1 MLLEGGCI
9 TIYTLFFERYG
20 SKFIEYTI
28 NQFEL
33 IGIVMVLSLVLWVPF
48 GIYLTRHRKYAQ
60 KVFLVANFI
69 YCIPSLAL
77 FSIFVAIP
85 LLGLG
90 RTTAVVAMVLYTM
103 MPMLRNVYVG
113 ILGVDKAVIEAAM
126 GIGMNRNQ
134 ILTKVQL
141 PLAMPVMF
149 AGFRV
154 TMIMTTG
161 MSTIAVFIGEN
172 NLGRFIFTGLQRSY
186 TEMLIVGSV
195 ALCVISLVMD
205 YALAYLE
212 TKMVPKG
219 MRVKRS

>member
-1 MLLEGGCI
+1 MEGSCF
-9 TIYTLFFERYG
+9 TIYALFFERYG
-20 SKFIEYTI
+20 SKLIEYTI

-33 IGIVMVLSLVLWVPF
+33 IGIVMILSLLLWVPF
-48 GIYLTRHRKYAQ
+48 GIFLTRHRKYAQ
-60 KVFLVANFI
+60 KVFTVANFI

-85 LLGLG
+85 MLGLG

-103 MPMLRNVYVG
+103 MPMMRNIYVG

-134 ILTKVQL
+134 ILTQVQL

-212 TKMVPKG
+212 KKMVPKG
-219 MRVKRS
+219 MRVKRN